1 MSSSSAAS
9 SSSARA
15 GSSAGGAGT
24 ATQAINGKSRRRRTA
39 GGYRCYRRRVGMER
53 APEPSMISAPRS
65 RRALLG
71 ALAGFLLGAFDYG
84 IMAVTGVA
92 MTMDGNDVSL
102 AVMSLYA
109 ASFAALGYA
118 LGRLADARAQARR
131 DAATIRGSLSALE
144 ESQQRLVQAEKR
156 AAVGRLAAA
165 VAHEVR
171 NPLGVIR
178 SSASLA
184 ADGLRPD
191 DHDGRKALGFVVEEC
206 DRLNGMITSLLAFAR
221 PRPLDLRDVA
231 IADVVRRARALGEV
245 EAGRHGAALSVTSAQ
260 DLPAIRG
267 DADLLAQL
275 VFGLIVNAAEAAG
288 GGGRVE
294 VRVKPDGGAL
304 AVEVA
309 DDGPGVPDE
318 AREALFEPFF
328 STKDGGTGLGLA
340 TAARIAAA
348 HRGRLELVDGAGAG
362 AGGRG
367 ACFRLSLPGS
377 AA

>member
-1 MSSSSAAS
+1 M
-9 SSSARA
+9 
-15 GSSAGGAGT
+15 T
-24 ATQAINGKSRRRRTA
+24 
-39 GGYRCYRRRVGMER
+39 
-53 APEPSMISAPRS
+53 PSAPRS
-65 RRALLG
+65 ARAALG

-84 IMAVTGVA
+84 LMAVTGVS
-92 MTMDGNDVSL
+92 MTMDGDDVSL
-102 AVMSLYA
+102 AVMTLYA
-109 ASFAALGYA
+109 VSFAALGYA

-131 DAATIRGSLSALE
+131 DAETIRASLAALE
-144 ESQQRLVQAEKR
+144 ESQQRLVQAEKL

-184 ADGLRPD
+184 GDGLRGD
-191 DHDGRKALGFVVEEC
+191 DEDGRKALGFVVEEC

-231 IADVVRRARALGEV
+231 MDDVVRRAQALGDV
-245 EAGRHGAALSVTSAQ
+245 EAGRHGASLTVEAAGE
-260 DLPAIRG
+260 LPTVRG

-288 GGGRVE
+288 EDGTVQ
-294 VRVKPDGGAL
+294 VRVRPRGETL

-309 DDGPGVPDE
+309 DDGPGVPE
-318 AREALFEPFF
+318 ADRDALFEPFF
-328 STKDGGTGLGLA
+328 STKEGGTGLGLA

-362 AGGRG
+362 AGGAG
-367 ACFRLSLPGS
+367 ACFRLSLPGPG
-377 AA
+377 A